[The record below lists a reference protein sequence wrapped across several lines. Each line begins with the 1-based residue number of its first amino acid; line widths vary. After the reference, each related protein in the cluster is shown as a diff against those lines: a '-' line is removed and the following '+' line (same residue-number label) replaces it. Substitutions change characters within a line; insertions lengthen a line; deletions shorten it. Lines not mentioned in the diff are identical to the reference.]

1 MVRARIARIRE
12 RCAATMAALGRT
24 GIRRER
30 RRADR
35 AKAIKC
41 AASAGGFVSPHT
53 VDRAARPGGPRDA
66 VLEKEAREM
75 ELAWWHWMVLG
86 LGLSLAELVVPSFFI
101 IWFGLGA
108 LLVGVAMLAAPAM
121 AFSTQILLWTVASV
135 LMTVLWFRVFRKDG
149 GKTRSGQANEALGEI
164 GVLVRAV
171 EPLGVASARGE
182 VRFQKPVMGSDV
194 WPCLADEAIAAGER
208 VRVLAVDGQLLKVGK
223 Y

>member
-1 MVRARIARIRE
+1 
-12 RCAATMAALGRT
+12 
-24 GIRRER
+24 
-30 RRADR
+30 
-35 AKAIKC
+35 
-41 AASAGGFVSPHT
+41 
-53 VDRAARPGGPRDA
+53 
-66 VLEKEAREM
+66 M

-86 LGLSLAELVVPSFFI
+86 LGLGLLELAVPSFFI

-108 LLVGVAMLAAPAM
+108 LLVGVAMLAAPGI
-121 AFSTQILLWTVASV
+121 AFSTQIVLWTVASV
-135 LMTVLWFRVFRKDG
+135 AMTVLWFRVFRKDD
-149 GKTRSGQANEALGEI
+149 GKTRSGQANEVLGEI

-171 EPLGVASARGE
+171 GPLGVESGRGE

>member
-1 MVRARIARIRE
+1 
-12 RCAATMAALGRT
+12 
-24 GIRRER
+24 
-30 RRADR
+30 
-35 AKAIKC
+35 
-41 AASAGGFVSPHT
+41 
-53 VDRAARPGGPRDA
+53 
-66 VLEKEAREM
+66 M

-86 LGLSLAELVVPSFFI
+86 LGLGLAELVVPSFFI

-108 LLVGVAMLAAPAM
+108 LLVGVAMLMAPTM

-135 LMTVLWFRVFRKDG
+135 LMTVLWFRVFRRDG
-149 GKTRSGQANEALGEI
+149 GKTRSGQADGALGEI
-164 GVLVRAV
+164 GILVRAV